1 MYFQDDFTKTLGTEG
16 ELLEY
21 LDRVENGAAWQKME
35 SGKIRVFPITEKNCS
50 GLEQEGMEGILEDTQ
65 RHTGLLVSLE
75 GRMFPLGST
84 AVRTLENRA
93 KVSGRALSLLTP
105 EKLAWVLNE
114 CMEVTGAT
122 ALVRIAE
129 GKVRAAHSWQYK
141 ILPMPQVFRRAM
153 DAVHRDYEKVRF
165 GGGYADHTRVTAIW
179 EIGDEELVGT
189 YRKVIED
196 YEGSCPSLMAEI
208 RVTTS
213 DTADSG
219 ANIFYNLLIGPTRKK
234 IAMGMA
240 VKLEHEGDGTVEK
253 FSQNMDTAFSRYKES
268 ARQLDVLMHVRLR
281 FPLSVMDGML
291 KKIRIPSELKEETM
305 KLFLNTNGAEECSAY
320 EVYCGICECL
330 YLAHNKGMNGYA
342 MAALEEEVSRCLT
355 MRYSGMDF
363 PGELERK
370 EKVGQLCAA

>member
-1 MYFQDDFTKTLGTEG
+1 M
-16 ELLEY
+16 
-21 LDRVENGAAWQKME
+21 
-35 SGKIRVFPITEKNCS
+35 
-50 GLEQEGMEGILEDTQ
+50 
-65 RHTGLLVSLE
+65 
-75 GRMFPLGST
+75 
-84 AVRTLENRA
+84 
-93 KVSGRALSLLTP
+93 
-105 EKLAWVLNE
+105 
-114 CMEVTGAT
+114 
-122 ALVRIAE
+122 
-129 GKVRAAHSWQYK
+129 
-141 ILPMPQVFRRAM
+141 
-153 DAVHRDYEKVRF
+153 
-165 GGGYADHTRVTAIW
+165 
-179 EIGDEELVGT
+179 GT
-189 YRKVIED
+189 YPKGMAE
-196 YEGSCPSLMAEI
+196 YEGSCPYLLAQLL
-208 RVTTS
+208 VTTS
-213 DTADSG
+213 ETADSG